1 MLTAKGLGATHY
13 RMSIAWTRIFPNGD
27 GAINQPGLDHYAE
40 QIDFAIAI
48 GLEPVLTCYHWD
60 LPQVEAIDHPLKQCD
75 KIDPKT
81 NKLKYLETPKL
92 PC

>member
-27 GAINQPGLDHYAE
+27 GAINQPGVDHYSE

-60 LPQVEAIDHPLKQCD
+60 LPQVEALNHPLQ
-75 KIDPKT
+75 
-81 NKLKYLETPKL
+81 
-92 PC
+92 